1 MDWKVIE
8 IVDCSTPDRDST
20 PDKDSVL
27 GNDSAPAKDSAPMA
41 RAIPLSKHVAGT
53 LAGILTEGV
62 AFISAIF
69 VGRTDIRMANFLE
82 YEPDCG

>member
-1 MDWKVIE
+1 V
-8 IVDCSTPDRDST
+8 
-20 PDKDSVL
+20 
-27 GNDSAPAKDSAPMA
+27 
-41 RAIPLSKHVAGT
+41 
-53 LAGILTEGV
+53 AGILTEGV